1 MTHDRLRG
9 FLLSALFG
17 TLMTLFA
24 LINVPLPFTSI
35 AMTMAMMGVFL
46 CGGLLAP
53 RYAVLSQLVY
63 IGLGVLGLPVFSR
76 GQSGI
81 GTLAGPTGGYIIAY
95 PLMALVIALMMSRL
109 RWSVMVK
116 LPAALLISIALCYTL
131 GTLWFSFTQRIPVIS
146 ALSTTALPFLPF
158 DLIKAAA
165 CTAVLP
171 ALRRRLAFSQK
182 AG

>member
-1 MTHDRLRG
+1 
-9 FLLSALFG
+9 
-17 TLMTLFA
+17 
-24 LINVPLPFTSI
+24 
-35 AMTMAMMGVFL
+35 
-46 CGGLLAP
+46 
-53 RYAVLSQLVY
+53 
-63 IGLGVLGLPVFSR
+63 
-76 GQSGI
+76 
-81 GTLAGPTGGYIIAY
+81 
-95 PLMALVIALMMSRL
+95 MALVIALMMSRL
-109 RWSVMVK
+109 RWSVMV